1 MGPDKRAAIK
11 SRTAI
16 MKKILVLNGPNLDRL
31 GIREPEHYGNIT
43 LKEINALLTKY
54 ALEKNIGLDIKQSN
68 SEAELI
74 ELVYKSYDEHFDGI
88 VLNAGAYTHT
98 SIALRDA
105 LLAVKLPFI
114 EVHIS
119 NIYKRESFRQHSY
132 LSDLALGL
140 VIGLGGISYKLALE
154 AIVDYLK

>member
-1 MGPDKRAAIK
+1 VGPDKRAAIK

>member
-1 MGPDKRAAIK
+1 
-11 SRTAI
+11 